1 VAPPQGCA
9 WSVGARTLAPA
20 AYRFALTVRNTI
32 SSKAA
37 ITEVTVTVAAG
48 LAPVVS
54 IAPTGFFAPRKVS
67 TPRTSFS

>member
-1 VAPPQGCA
+1 M
-9 WSVGARTLAPA
+9 
-20 AYRFALTVRNTI
+20 RNTI

-54 IAPTGFFAPRKVS
+54 IAPTGFFAPRKVNPS
-67 TPRTSFS
+67 DKLSLFGSAVVADLPGQPGSGALAVMGMS